1 MRVALTGRTTDS
13 IIRCFPRT
21 QDHGF
26 EVESP
31 FDLARE
37 PVIWC
42 ATHIK
47 PGGEGVSILQGKGTN
62 VPGLAATKVAGTI
75 LIVEDN
81 PTTRKMFCVAL
92 ASAGYATVEAGDAAT
107 ALDIAS
113 HRQPDLIV
121 QDLALPDMD
130 GLDLLRAFR
139 KQFGAASIPIFCV
152 SGFLSKVNEARAS
165 DEGFAVVLF
174 KPVDPIHLI
183 ELVRAHLVAAS
194 APSEVTVGGQ
204 RILLVDDDPLQLK
217 LTHVW
222 LANSGFDVATATD
235 GASALE
241 AVRRHRPDAI
251 VSDILMPGIDGFALC
266 LAIRRDKDTEN
277 IPVVLTSSSYIE
289 ESDRALAARVGA
301 SVLVAK
307 TEGLDALVQA
317 IGTALRTLPPPS
329 PGERLDA
336 INDEHAKRAL
346 WQLER
351 QVRQN
356 AHLVHRSN
364 LQAARLA
371 VLASV
376 SEALARNRTLNG
388 VLGEVL
394 ASCLDMAGIS
404 KGVLYLAENDGH
416 LAFQHQTGFSDT
428 EMPNVRCVF
437 DCEDVIRDIAK
448 RGNVTP
454 VPSPAIAAD
463 LAQMLVAGVQASS
476 LFVVPV
482 GWADAIYGAVILGTR
497 PGDDISQED
506 ALAFARVLGAQ
517 IGQAL
522 GLSHAFADLAA
533 SEEALRISREQLR
546 RLSAHNQ
553 KIREEEK
560 ARIARELHDDL
571 GQQLTALKMSV
582 TLVEHK
588 NDMAAKP
595 TVLRDDLQGMCT
607 LIDRLVDSVRRI
619 AADLRPAMLDDLGLM
634 AAIEWLASEFSSRY
648 RIRVIH
654 HIDADAIAFN
664 RQSRIE
670 VFRMVQEALTNVA
683 RHSGATEV
691 VLDIVREDPH
701 CIVRIVDNGC
711 GAEQNAHSN
720 RRSFGLL
727 GISERATLLGGEV
740 DIRTAPGSGFAL
752 TAILP
757 LAAVEARAME

>member
-1 MRVALTGRTTDS
+1 MNSL
-13 IIRCFPRT
+13 
-21 QDHGF
+21 Q
-26 EVESP
+26 
-31 FDLARE
+31 
-37 PVIWC
+37 
-42 ATHIK
+42 
-47 PGGEGVSILQGKGTN
+47 GEGTH
-62 VPGLAATKVAGTI
+62 VPGHAATKAAGTI

-92 ASAGYATVEAGDAAT
+92 GSAGYTMIEAGDAST
-107 ALDIAS
+107 ALDITS

-130 GLDLLRAFR
+130 GLDLLHAFR
-139 KQFGAASIPIFCV
+139 RQFGGASIPIFCV
-152 SGFLSKVNEARAS
+152 SGFLSKLNEARAA

-174 KPVDPIHLI
+174 KPVDPSHLI
-183 ELVRAHLVAAS
+183 ELVRAHLVATS
-194 APSEVTVGGQ
+194 ANSGVTVRDR
-204 RILLVDDDPLQLK
+204 RILLVDDDPMQLK
-217 LTHVW
+217 LTRVW
-222 LANSGFDVATATD
+222 LANSGFDVATASD

-241 AVRRHRPDAI
+241 EVRRHRPDAI

-266 LAIRRDKDTEN
+266 LALRRDKDTEN
-277 IPVVLTSSSYIE
+277 IPVVLSSSSYIE

-317 IGTALRTLPPPS
+317 IGNALQTPPPPS
-329 PGERLDA
+329 PGDRLEA

-356 AHLVHRSN
+356 AHLVNRSN

-376 SEALARNRTLNG
+376 SEALARNRALNG

-404 KGVLYLAENDGH
+404 KGVLYLAENDGR
-416 LAFQHQTGFSDT
+416 LAFKHQTGFSDA
-428 EMPNVRCVF
+428 EMPSVRRVF
-437 DCEDVIRDIAK
+437 DSEAVIREIAR

-463 LAQMLVAGVQASS
+463 VAQTLVVGMRASS

-482 GWADAIYGAVILGTR
+482 GWADATYGAAILGSR
-497 PGDDISQED
+497 PADDISQED

-533 SEEALRISREQLR
+533 SEEALRISREALR

-553 KIREEEK
+553 SIREEEK

-571 GQQLTALKMSV
+571 GQQLTALKMAV
-582 TLVEHK
+582 TLVDHK
-588 NDMAAKP
+588 SDAAAKP
-595 TVLRDDLQGMCT
+595 SALRDDLQGMCT
-607 LIDRLVDSVRRI
+607 LIDGLVDSVRRI
-619 AADLRPAMLDDLGLM
+619 AADLRPAMLDDLGLI
-634 AAIEWLASEFSSRY
+634 AAIEWLANEFSARY
-648 RIRVIH
+648 RIRVVH

-711 GAEQNAHSN
+711 GAEQDAHPN

-727 GISERATLLGGEV
+727 GINERATLLGGEV

-757 LAAVEARAME
+757 LVAVEARTVE

>member
-1 MRVALTGRTTDS
+1 VGVNS
-13 IIRCFPRT
+13 H
-21 QDHGF
+21 Q
-26 EVESP
+26 
-31 FDLARE
+31 
-37 PVIWC
+37 
-42 ATHIK
+42 
-47 PGGEGVSILQGKGTN
+47 GEGTHFLGPS
-62 VPGLAATKVAGTI
+62 AAKIAGTI

-81 PTTRKMFCVAL
+81 PATRKMFCVAL
-92 ASAGYATVEAGDAAT
+92 ASAGYEVVEAGDATT
-107 ALDIAS
+107 ALEIAS
-113 HRQPDLIV
+113 HWRPDLIV

-139 KQFGAASIPIFCV
+139 KQLGSASIPIFCV
-152 SGFLSKVNEARAS
+152 SGFLSKLNEALAA
-165 DEGFAVVLF
+165 DEGLTVVLF

-183 ELVRAHLVAAS
+183 ELVRDHLVATS
-194 APSEVTVGGQ
+194 APSEVTVRGQ

-222 LANSGFDVATATD
+222 LANSGFDVTTATD

-241 AVRRHRPDAI
+241 EVHRHRPDAI
-251 VSDILMPGIDGFALC
+251 VSDVLMPGIDGFALC
-266 LAIRRDKDTEN
+266 LAIRRTKDTES

-301 SVLVAK
+301 NVLVVK
-307 TEGLDALVQA
+307 TEGLDVLVQA
-317 IGTALRTLPPPS
+317 IGAALQALPPPPPS
-329 PGERLDA
+329 DSLA
-336 INDEHAKRAL
+336 TINDEHAKRTL

-404 KGVLYLAENDGH
+404 KGVLYLAENNGH
-416 LAFQHQTGFSDT
+416 LEFKHQTGFS
-428 EMPNVRCVF
+428 EPAMPNVRRVF
-437 DCEDVIRDIAK
+437 DCEDVIRDIAR

-454 VPSPAIAAD
+454 VPSPAIPAEV
-463 LAQMLVAGVQASS
+463 AQTLIAGMQASS
-476 LFVVPV
+476 LLVVPIL
-482 GWADAIYGAVILGTR
+482 WADAVYGAVILGTR
-497 PGDDISQED
+497 PADDISHED
-506 ALAFARVLGAQ
+506 AFAFARVLGAQ

-522 GLSHAFADLAA
+522 GLSHAFANLAS
-533 SEEALRISREQLR
+533 SEEALRISREELR
-546 RLSAHNQ
+546 HLSAHNQ

-560 ARIARELHDDL
+560 ARISRELHDDL
-571 GQQLTALKMSV
+571 GQKLTALKMAV

-588 NDMAAKP
+588 NDAAAKP
-595 TVLRDDLQGMCT
+595 SVSPDDLHGMCA
-607 LIDRLVDSVRRI
+607 LIDQLVDSVRRI
-619 AADLRPAMLDDLGLM
+619 AADLRPAMLDDLGVT
-634 AAIEWLASEFSSRY
+634 AAIEWLANEFSSRY
-648 RIRVIH
+648 AIRVIH
-654 HIDADAIAFN
+654 HVDADAITFN

-701 CIVRIVDNGC
+701 CIVRIIDNGR
-711 GAEQNAHSN
+711 GAERGARSD

-727 GISERATLLGGEV
+727 GISERARLLGGEIK
-740 DIRTAPGSGFAL
+740 IRTAPGSGFAL

-757 LAAVEARAME
+757 LAAVEAGAVERS